1 MPLVSYKNARF
12 LNNEIAGIEI
22 PEAIC
27 SQFTKDMSREEAQEV
42 GISIATDMARKI
54 KAVADGLYMMT
65 PFNRFEMVSKIIQ
78 NVKRREG
85 LMKNDKT
92 GI

>member
-1 MPLVSYKNARF
+1 
-12 LNNEIAGIEI
+12 
-22 PEAIC
+22 
-27 SQFTKDMSREEAQEV
+27 MSREEAQEV

-54 KAVADGLYMMT
+54 KEVADGLYMMT

-78 NVKRREG
+78 NVKKRREG
-85 LMKNDKT
+85 LMKKNDKT